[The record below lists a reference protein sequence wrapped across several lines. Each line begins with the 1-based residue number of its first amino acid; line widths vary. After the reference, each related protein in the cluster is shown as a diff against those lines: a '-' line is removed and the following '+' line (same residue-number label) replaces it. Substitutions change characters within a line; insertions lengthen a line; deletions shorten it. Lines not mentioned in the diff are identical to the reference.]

1 MNERRSLLVTAPAEV
16 RDPLR
21 GLAPVALVRACA
33 RLRPTALLRR
43 WLLEAEQELYDVMMR
58 PPQAPIDGRPPAPV
72 NPPLVDVMA
81 EELSKPLRALAD
93 GRPYRCIAVICRRI
107 MLRGV

>member
-1 MNERRSLLVTAPAEV
+1 MNELRSLLVTAPAEV

-58 PPQAPIDGRPPAPV
+58 PPQAPIDGRPPAHLAMCRIEVSGLARPAEPGPV
-72 NPPLVDVMA
+72 YGSEISWP
-81 EELSKPLRALAD
+81 S
-93 GRPYRCIAVICRRI
+93 
-107 MLRGV
+107 